1 MLKQA
6 FNQTE
11 WSNKKG
17 FLKKGCRTFYNV
29 YRKVL
34 KHYFFLKFFL
44 IVYEIYLQMGE
55 NLNKHMTYFYW
66 HCKIY
71 MQFKAD
77 FSVKKLIS
85 HAKLKYIA
93 TKDLN
98 L

>member
-1 MLKQA
+1 
-6 FNQTE
+6 
-11 WSNKKG
+11 
-17 FLKKGCRTFYNV
+17 
-29 YRKVL
+29 
-34 KHYFFLKFFL
+34 
-44 IVYEIYLQMGE
+44 MGE

>member
-1 MLKQA
+1 
-6 FNQTE
+6 
-11 WSNKKG
+11 
-17 FLKKGCRTFYNV
+17 
-29 YRKVL
+29 
-34 KHYFFLKFFL
+34 
-44 IVYEIYLQMGE
+44 MGE

-77 FSVKKLIS
+77 FSVKKL
-85 HAKLKYIA
+85 KLKYIA